1 MSNKYAV
8 AIEDLAV
15 EGPELSDEQLLA
27 VRGGLRLRAGYSTCT
42 PCGYDCD

>member
-1 MSNKYAV
+1 MDTMSV
-8 AIEDLAV
+8 VIEDLAV

-27 VRGGLRLRAGYSTCT
+27 VRGGLASECSTCN